1 MKHSLITFFL
11 LLSMGSISKAAYSKE
26 LFNFPET
33 NPDIEKCIEDI
44 ITSRMV
50 IKEYPELLSN
60 QKDDN
65 GYELLLQT
73 DKYCSCQVTRLQG
86 EYELKKNNEIAWSFR
101 DKSIGLGIMDQCAL
115 KHYSQSNLNLMYDIM
130 ISTKIRRSLEGKL
143 NGRMVAG
150 IRHFASTSSI
160 QNTNLCLQAKIMQ
173 KCTKIK
179 SLRSTYTCI
188 QEVTSSGT
196 QMLDFEKNCPT
207 YSTHSLEDEDLS
219 NLGDMI

>member
-11 LLSMGSISKAAYSKE
+11 LLSTGVFSKD
-26 LFNFPET
+26 LFNFPESH
-33 NPDIEKCIEDI
+33 PEIEKCIEDI
-44 ITSRMV
+44 ITNRMV

-65 GYELLLQT
+65 GYELLIQT
-73 DKYCSCQVTRLQG
+73 DKYCSCQVDRLKS
-86 EYELKKNNEIAWSFR
+86 EYDLKKNNEIAWSFR
-101 DKSIGLGIMDQCAL
+101 DKSVGLGIMDQCAL
-115 KHYSQSNLNLMYDIM
+115 KHFSQSNLNLMYDIM

-160 QNTNLCLQAKIMQ
+160 QNRNLCLQAKIMQ

-188 QEVTSSGT
+188 QEVTTSGA

-207 YSTHSLEDEDLS
+207 FSTHSLDDEDLS